1 MTDEQRSKEIVPED
15 AWQLILAVR
24 QKVCSDGFP
33 LDGLALR
40 GDPNGPA
47 GFVAVNEADALL
59 SVNRD
64 GGWHSFVAVSDDVG
78 QLFDL
83 YLPVALASAQRPLT
97 LAHLGQSL
105 DGRIATESGDSY
117 YVTGEANILHL
128 HRLRALC
135 DAVIV
140 GAGTVLHDDPQL
152 TARRAPGDNP
162 VRVVID
168 TERRLHGRYKVFTDG
183 AAPTR
188 VFSRAGAGARPEP
201 LPAQVR
207 TLEIET
213 EGAQIPPAAIIAAL
227 RAEGLYNLFVEGGG
241 VTVSRFLAAG
251 VLDRLQVAVA
261 PLIIGSGRPAF
272 TLPPVAS
279 LAEARRPPCRR
290 FEMGEDVLFDFDLR
304 GQDV

>member
-1 MTDEQRSKEIVPED
+1 M
-15 AWQLILAVR
+15 AA
-24 QKVCSDGFP
+24 
-33 LDGLALR
+33 
-40 GDPNGPA
+40 
-47 GFVAVNEADALL
+47 NEADALL
-59 SVNRD
+59 VVNRD
-64 GGWHSFVAVSDDVG
+64 GGWRSFVTLSQEVRH
-78 QLFDL
+78 LFDL
-83 YLPVALASAQRPLT
+83 YLPLALGSESHPRT

-105 DGRIATESGDSY
+105 DGRIATEDGDSY

-128 HRLRALC
+128 HRLRALS

-152 TARRAPGDNP
+152 TTRRAPGDNP

-168 TERRLHGRYKVFTDG
+168 TERRLEGHYRVFTDG
-183 AAPTR
+183 VAPTW
-188 VFSRAGAGARPEP
+188 VVSRAGAGAGSAP

-207 TLEIET
+207 VLEIET
-213 EGAQIPPAAIIAAL
+213 ESAQIPPAAVVSAL
-227 RAEGLYNLFVEGGG
+227 RAEGLHSLFVEGGG

-290 FEMGEDVLFDFDLR
+290 FDMGEDMLFDFDLR
-304 GQDV
+304 